1 MKIGR
6 TLILLLITLLAACA
20 PGGAEPEMEE
30 TAVPPETT
38 ENPDA
43 AAYAEDQGIS
53 LEEANRRLA
62 LQDEI
67 GELGAALEANEA
79 DTFAGLWIQHE
90 PEYKVVVAFVGDTG
104 EGVIRPYLQT
114 YPALADIIELRTAQ
128 YTLAELLDAQQESF
142 DIVAQLEPMSIAGG
156 VDVMQNRVYLT
167 VGNPGVFLQLVAQAG
182 YELPSMVDVEPIDPN
197 DIPPTNSGGL
207 DEYTGPDGETIYFP
221 RQAPAVAG
229 MDALLEG
236 TLVLDDNGCLRVQY
250 EGGSLAEA
258 PIVIWHYD
266 FSLAVEGEEITVLNG
281 EGEPV
286 GRVGEWTRMGGGGGG
301 QTLAAPE
308 MPKACPGP
316 YWILGSTETLAEQ
329 AIPDIYPHAL
339 GNDTGDTLLGIY
351 YYQSIAAVNEGDLNG
366 TLAIDDE
373 GCFRIDGYAI
383 LWPPD
388 VWPNEDADA
397 DPLQI
402 VYRKDGVEAVL
413 FAVGDEVTLPG
424 GEKTAEN
431 YRFFDNKVTCTGP
444 FWGVAALT
452 PPE

>member
-6 TLILLLITLLAACA
+6 TLILLLTILLAACA
-20 PGGAEPEMEE
+20 PGGAEPELEE

-38 ENPDA
+38 LNPDA

-53 LEEANRRLA
+53 LEEANERLA

-67 GELGAALEANEA
+67 GELGAVLEANEA
-79 DTFAGLWIQHE
+79 DTFAGLWIQYE
-90 PEYKVVVAFVGDTG
+90 PEYRVVVAFVGDAG
-104 EGVIRPYLQT
+104 EEVIRPYLQT
-114 YPALADIIELRTAQ
+114 YPALADVIELRSAQ
-128 YTLAELLDAQQESF
+128 YTLADLLAAQQEAFS
-142 DIVAQLEPMSIAGG
+142 IVEQLEPMSVAGG
-156 VDVMQNRVYLT
+156 VDVMANRVYLT

-182 YELPSMVDVEPIDPN
+182 YELPSMVEVEPIDPN
-197 DIPPTNSGGL
+197 DIPPSNSGGL
-207 DEYTGPDGETIYFP
+207 DEYTGTDGRTIYFP

-236 TLVLDDNGCLRVQY
+236 TLVLDDNGCLRVKY
-250 EGGSLAEA
+250 ENVSLAEA

-266 FSLAVEGEEITVLNG
+266 FALTVDGETITVLNG

-286 GRVGEWTRMGGGGGG
+286 GRVGEWTRLGGGGGG
-301 QTLAAPE
+301 STLAAPE
-308 MPKACPGP
+308 MPEACPGP

-329 AIPDIYPHAL
+329 AIPDIYVQSA
-339 GNDTGDTLLGIY
+339 GDAIFY
-351 YYQSIAAVNEGDLNG
+351 FQSKWAADEGTVSGVL
-366 TLAIDDE
+366 TIDN
-373 GCFRIDGYAI
+373 GCFRVDGYTI
-383 LWPPD
+383 FWPPNI
-388 VWPNEDADA
+388 WPDEDA

-402 VYRKDGVEAVL
+402 VFRGNGIEAAM

-431 YRFFDNKVTCTGP
+431 YRFFANKVTCPGP